1 MWCEPEGVSAVANSV
16 VPKITVIL
24 GGSFGA
30 GHYAMCGKAY
40 DPRFIVAWPQAR
52 YSVMGAEQAAGTIT
66 EVREAGMKRRGE
78 TVDKAELEAFYKE
91 VREKYEH
98 ETDPLYAASRLWVDA
113 IIDPRETRGF
123 LAHALEAVAHNADI
137 EPFRVGVFQT

>member
-1 MWCEPEGVSAVANSV
+1 MVNAVSNSV

-40 DPRFIVAWPQAR
+40 DPRFLAAWPQAR
-52 YSVMGAEQAAGTIT
+52 YCVMGAEQAAGTIT
-66 EVREAGMKRRGE
+66 EVRLAAMKRKGVE
-78 TVDKAELEAFYKE
+78 IDTAELEAFFAE
-91 VREKYEH
+91 VRDKYKQ

-113 IIDPRETRGF
+113 VIDPRETRRF
-123 LAHALEAVAHNADI
+123 LSLALEAAAHNAEL
-137 EPFRVGVFQT
+137 EPLRTGVFQT